1 MPDEQTEAKLNEWSQ
16 RAESEAAE
24 ESAIRLIFTHPE
36 AQSNMQ
42 ALMSM
47 GISSEHFKGDSAK
60 SLFSCAERLLE
71 EQRVLGPELLVKRAS
86 EASGGGVMAYALS
99 LFDGDPPN
107 SAYIEKI
114 AAHLIDLRNQA
125 RVSEINVSIAELQQ
139 SQATW
144 EEKKSKLVEYNHEIQ
159 ELTKPAISKR
169 EDPFEV
175 IDIELDAKDKGEKPA
190 NSKPI
195 YTGMKSLDHWLRPLD
210 LSTADYYNIIFGV
223 SGNGKSSLA
232 HMMFADSLK
241 RGYRCAAFLG
251 EVTADQ
257 MIKAIASQTVKL
269 DLLNYELEPEA
280 KRKDFRLI
288 ISKLKKLWNNR
299 MFIYDD
305 NFVIE
310 EIVRRCRS
318 LAKDEGKLDLVV
330 IDHLHQLRCMKSFKD
345 ERLRYNY
352 MSSLIKPLAMEL
364 RCPVLVVAQPN
375 RTLKTENRPPRKSDL
390 KETGNLEDDADR
402 IWGIHIPE
410 KDSRGMEQFGSVDP
424 EGIIYQLKFKKGL
437 ETSARVRFLKQFTL
451 FEDLETNNQ

>member
-1 MPDEQTEAKLNEWSQ
+1 MEEDRSSKLNQWAE

-24 ESAIRLIFTHPE
+24 DSAIRLVLTHPD
-36 AQSNMQ
+36 AQSNME
-42 ALMSM
+42 ALLSM
-47 GISSEHFKGDSAK
+47 GISPEHFNGDAAK
-60 SLFSCAERLLE
+60 CIYSCAERLLE
-71 EQRVLGPELLVKRAS
+71 EDRVLGPELLVKRAS
-86 EASGGGVMAYALS
+86 ESSEGGVMAYALS

-114 AAHLIDLRNQA
+114 AAHLIDLRNQR
-125 RVSEINVSIAELQQ
+125 RVDEINLSIAELQK
-139 SQATW
+139 SESTW

-159 ELTKPAISKR
+159 ELTKPAISKQ
-169 EDPFEV
+169 EDPFDV
-175 IDIELDAKDKGEKPA
+175 IDTELDARDKGEKPA

-195 YTGMKSLDHWLRPLD
+195 YTGMNSLDHWLRPLD
-210 LSTADYYNIIFGV
+210 LATADYYNLIFGI

-269 DLLNYELEPEA
+269 DLLNYEMERED
-280 KRKDFRLI
+280 KRADFRLI
-288 ISKLKKLWNNR
+288 ISKLKKLWNER

-318 LAKDEGKLDLVV
+318 LAKDYGKLDLVV

-352 MSSLIKPLAMEL
+352 MSSLIKPLSMEL
-364 RCPVLVVAQPN
+364 KCPIVVVAQPN

-410 KDSRGMEQFGSVDP
+410 KDSQGMDQFGSIDP

-437 ETSARVRFLKQFTL
+437 ETSARVRFLKKYTL
-451 FEDLETNNQ
+451 FEDLDTNS